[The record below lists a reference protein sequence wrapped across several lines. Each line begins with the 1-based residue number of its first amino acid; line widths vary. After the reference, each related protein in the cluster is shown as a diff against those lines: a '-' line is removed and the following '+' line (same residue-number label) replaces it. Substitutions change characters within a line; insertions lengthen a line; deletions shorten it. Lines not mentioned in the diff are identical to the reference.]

1 MEGLAEVY
9 ARLCRWAKVPHM
21 RARLSDIAQQAEVS
35 EATVSRV
42 LNDRPGVAP
51 ETRQAVLTA
60 LDVLGYERPARLRK
74 RSAGLVGLV
83 VPELDNPIFP
93 AFAQI
98 IESAL
103 APTGYTPV
111 LCTQTPGG
119 VREDEYVEMLLDR
132 QVSGI
137 VFVSGL
143 HADTAADHDRYRTLL
158 ARPLPI
164 VMINGYAPG
173 IPAPFVSCD
182 DRESAELAV
191 AHLVALGHR
200 RIGLITGPDRFV
212 PVQRKVAGY
221 KAAMGRLTDISEDE
235 LAELT
240 ELSLFGVEGGEA
252 AAGRLIERGATG
264 LVCGSDLM
272 ALGAIRAARQRGL
285 SVPGDISVVGYDDS
299 PLMAFT
305 DPPLTTVR
313 QPVAAMA
320 VAAVRALVDE
330 INGHPSP
337 NSEYLFRPELVVRG
351 STAVARPA
359 DPPKRQRSAT
369 PTPSLPH
376 PRLTPPRALERGD
389 HEVGGDKSGDEGR
402 QPHDRRESAGGEGG
416 WVSRDAGEGAGA
428 AAGDG
433 RHFLRKECLTLAVR
447 WRHSAQ
453 TPCAAPEAATERDRH
468 R

>member
-1 MEGLAEVY
+1 
-9 ARLCRWAKVPHM
+9 M
-21 RARLSDIAQQAEVS
+21 RARLSDIAQQAQVS

-93 AFAQI
+93 AFAQT
-98 IESAL
+98 IESTL
-103 APTGYTPV
+103 AQAGYTPV

-119 VREDEYVEMLLDR
+119 VTEDEYVEMLLDR

-143 HADTAADHDRYRTLL
+143 HADTTADHERYRTLL

-164 VMINGYAPG
+164 VMINGYVPG

-182 DRESAELAV
+182 DRESGELAV

-200 RIGLITGPDRFV
+200 RIGLITGPSRFI
-212 PVQRKVAGY
+212 PVQRKLAGY
-221 KAAMGRLTDISEDE
+221 TAAMRRLVGIDDAE
-235 LAELT
+235 LDELT

-252 AAGRLIERGATG
+252 AAGRLLDRGVTG

-272 ALGAIRAARQRGL
+272 ALGAIRAARHRGL
-285 SVPGDISVVGYDDS
+285 SVPADLSVVGYDDS
-299 PLMAFT
+299 PLIAFT
-305 DPPLTTVR
+305 DPPLTTMR
-313 QPVAAMA
+313 QPVTSMA

-330 INGHPSP
+330 IHGHGAPH
-337 NSEYLFRPELVVRG
+337 SEYVFRPELVVRG
-351 STAVARPA
+351 STAIAPTRPATGAVSGPDSDARPT
-359 DPPKRQRSAT
+359 S
-369 PTPSLPH
+369 
-376 PRLTPPRALERGD
+376 
-389 HEVGGDKSGDEGR
+389 V
-402 QPHDRRESAGGEGG
+402 
-416 WVSRDAGEGAGA
+416 
-428 AAGDG
+428 
-433 RHFLRKECLTLAVR
+433 AVP
-447 WRHSAQ
+447 A
-453 TPCAAPEAATERDRH
+453 
-468 R
+468 

>member
-1 MEGLAEVY
+1 
-9 ARLCRWAKVPHM
+9 M

-42 LNDRPGVAP
+42 LNDRPGVAA

-93 AFAQI
+93 AFAQV
-98 IESAL
+98 IESTL
-103 APTGYTPV
+103 AQSGFTPV

-119 VREDEYVEMLLDR
+119 VTEDEYVEMLLDR

-143 HADTAADHDRYRTLL
+143 HADTAANHDRYRALI
-158 ARPLPI
+158 ARPLPV

-173 IPAPFVSCD
+173 IAAPFVSCD
-182 DRESAELAV
+182 DREATELAV

-200 RIGLITGPDRFV
+200 RIGLITGPNRFV
-212 PVQRKVAGY
+212 PVQRRVAGWR
-221 KAAMGRLTDISEDE
+221 AAMERLTGLSGAELDE

-240 ELSLFGVEGGEA
+240 LFGVEGGEA
-252 AAGRLIERGATG
+252 AAGRLLERGVTG
-264 LVCGSDLM
+264 LACGSDLM

-285 SVPGDISVVGYDDS
+285 SVPGDLSVVGYDDS

-305 DPPLTTVR
+305 DPPLTTMR

-330 INGHPSP
+330 INGHGAPH
-337 NSEYLFRPELVVRG
+337 SEYLFRPELVVRG
-351 STAVARPA
+351 STAVVRQATADPTAGGSARQRPA
-359 DPPKRQRSAT
+359 PPA
-369 PTPSLPH
+369 
-376 PRLTPPRALERGD
+376 
-389 HEVGGDKSGDEGR
+389 
-402 QPHDRRESAGGEGG
+402 
-416 WVSRDAGEGAGA
+416 
-428 AAGDG
+428 
-433 RHFLRKECLTLAVR
+433 LAV
-447 WRHSAQ
+447 SA
-453 TPCAAPEAATERDRH
+453 
-468 R
+468 